1 MTDAT
6 RGDRIA
12 HEALASLPIRL
23 RTPYVMRRMADA
35 SDRDI
40 SEALRVPPTWVARRV
55 RIAER
60 RLPHSFQ
67 QAGFSTASMDAA
79 LDTYLTIPPAAD
91 FVPRALAAIRRLP
104 PHPAMSAQAESRWAS
119 RVAPWLTQAIIAV
132 VVVATV
138 MYYARMADSAL
149 SVGWPN

>member
-23 RTPYVMRRMADA
+23 RTPFVMRRMADA

-60 RLPHSFQ
+60 RLSYSFR
-67 QAGFSTASMDAA
+67 QAGFTPASMDAA
-79 LDTYLTIPPAAD
+79 LDTYLTIPPSSD
-91 FVPRALAAIRRLP
+91 FVPRVMAAIRRLP
-104 PHPAMSAQAESRWAS
+104 PHPAMSAQAESRWTS

-132 VVVATV
+132 IVLAIV
-138 MYYARMADSAL
+138 MYYARMANSAL
-149 SVGWPN
+149 SGAWPK